1 MQLSSLKIK
10 KFLIF
15 GEMEHYKKPSEISEG
30 NIPSLIKKKKKKKK
44 HYEILFIF
52 RETKISS
59 RKPKKNCY
67 VSEGHFLNM
76 ISKHFL
82 YFSKKILPLF
92 LDDR

>member
-1 MQLSSLKIK
+1 
-10 KFLIF
+10 
-15 GEMEHYKKPSEISEG
+15 MEHHKKPSEISEG
-30 NIPSLIKKKKKKKK
+30 NVPSLIKKQKTKKK
-44 HYEILFIF
+44 HSEILFIF

-59 RKPKKNCY
+59 RKLKKNCY

-92 LDDR
+92 LDDH